1 MKELIELV
9 KIQYNLIN
17 QLEETEELI
26 VEKQRLIKVI
36 SKLLMKIQ
44 EEKNII

>member
-9 KIQYNLIN
+9 KIQYTLIN

-26 VEKQRLIKVI
+26 VEKQKLIRFI

>member
-9 KIQYNLIN
+9 KIQYTLIN

-26 VEKQRLIKVI
+26 VEKQKLIRFI

-44 EEKNII
+44 EERITL